1 MFWSFVDTSH
11 NPHTDNIYYLSNTDN
26 FDKDKTFANFH
37 SAKEYALTNK
47 LAFDVK
53 INPNIKVAV
62 LTQSYYRRNGKSRE
76 NLLNVFKML
85 ENQKYKNFKLFLI
98 GDNYQPKKEFDEIC
112 KLYKGDIFYENN
124 SYSCRELKLG
134 LRTNYW
140 TTGGVLAMKKG
151 YEKIKEEGF
160 DIVLMLDDDDKWF
173 EEHVFNIVWGFSN
186 YPNAAFI
193 ITKARY
199 LKTYLPKT
207 NVTHIDYN
215 NYIARHG
222 DSVRS
227 ASAHNIKYI
236 YEDQH
241 SLIENIKVL
250 LKKIHKNNTDKDGSD
265 ITYIKPCDG
274 QLLSII
280 GNNVRNGKY
289 KMLYLPWIT
298 VQKDS
303 DQNLPI

>member
-1 MFWSFVDTSH
+1 M
-11 NPHTDNIYYLSNTDN
+11 I
-26 FDKDKTFANFH
+26 
-37 SAKEYALTNK
+37 
-47 LAFDVK
+47 
-53 INPNIKVAV
+53 
-62 LTQSYYRRNGKSRE
+62 
-76 NLLNVFKML
+76 
-85 ENQKYKNFKLFLI
+85 
-98 GDNYQPKKEFDEIC
+98 
-112 KLYKGDIFYENN
+112 
-124 SYSCRELKLG
+124 
-134 LRTNYW
+134 
-140 TTGGVLAMKKG
+140 KG

-160 DIVLMLDDDDKWF
+160 DVVVMLDDDDKWL
-173 EEHVFNIVWGFSN
+173 EEHIFNIVWGFSN

-199 LKTYLPKT
+199 LKTYLHKT

-215 NYIARHG
+215 NNIARHG

-265 ITYIKPCDG
+265 ITFIKPSDA

-303 DQNLPI
+303 EQNLPI